1 MRLRVS
7 LSPRARAR
15 VGGEP
20 GEGQAWQRWL
30 ELECREVRLGACSGH
45 RHVHAWCMVRGGEHR
60 AVCA

>member
-30 ELECREVRLGACSGH
+30 ELECREVRLGACLGH
-45 RHVHAWCMVRGGEHR
+45 RHGPRMAHGAGR
-60 AVCA
+60 

>member
-45 RHVHAWCMVRGGEHR
+45 RHCPRMVHGAGR
-60 AVCA
+60 